1 MIDNNTPDAAPHYCK
16 EKVLD
21 RIEVAATGAV
31 SVATTYGRIR
41 QANWFVLPWHDF
53 SVSSGVVSRCV
64 APCRAV
70 SRRVACVAKP
80 NE

>member
-41 QANWFVLPWHDF
+41 QAN
-53 SVSSGVVSRCV
+53 
-64 APCRAV
+64 
-70 SRRVACVAKP
+70 
-80 NE
+80 